1 MRAVI
6 IIYMSFV
13 VTQVCA
19 QNKQLLYNVDD
30 LPQTLLSNPGASIAF
45 EKHIGVPFLS
55 GFSVSAGSSGVS
67 TYDIFQEGGDINTR
81 IRDAIFRLDNK
92 DSFVVNQQL
101 ELVSFGWKS
110 KFTENYYSAGLYQ
123 ETDVIAYFPKDIA
136 ILAYE
141 GNANFIDV
149 PFQFSDISVAAE
161 VISVYHFGVN
171 KEISKKLRVGG
182 RAKLYMSIVN
192 INSTDN
198 EGVFITRSTPNGP
211 NFLQHQVQGA
221 NVTANTSGLRSFVD
235 DNAGAGKAV
244 GRAILSNNLGVGFDI
259 GATYTIDDHWTATGS
274 IIDVGAIFH
283 TKDLK
288 NYRLSGSYE
297 TDGIEL
303 QFPDVLNGED
313 LTDYWQNLQD
323 EFEENLPYEDSL
335 QASYT
340 TWRPTKFNASINR
353 GFGTNLNGDCDCTNS
368 GVDRY
373 ATNVGAQLYAIK
385 RPRGFQGAATLYVD
399 RTWNRFLRTKMT
411 YTYDA
416 FSNRNIG
423 LLLSTKINKFNVYLA
438 ADNILDYTNLAKAQ
452 SASVQ
457 FGFQLI
463 FDPE

>member
-1 MRAVI
+1 MRIVI
-6 IIYMSFV
+6 LIYISFV
-13 VTQVCA
+13 VTQMCA
-19 QNKQLLYNVDD
+19 QNRQLLYNVDD
-30 LPQTLLSNPGASIAF
+30 LPQTLLSNPGAAISF
-45 EKHIGVPFLS
+45 EKHIGIPLLS

-67 TYDIFQEGGDINTR
+67 TYDIFQEGGDINAR

-101 ELVSFGWKS
+101 ELASFGWKS
-110 KFTENYYSAGLYQ
+110 KFTNNYYSAGLYQ

-136 ILAYE
+136 VLAYE

-149 PFQFSDISVAAE
+149 PFQFSDLSVAAE

-182 RAKLYMSIVN
+182 RAKLYMSIINV
-192 INSTDN
+192 NSTNN
-198 EGVFITRSTPNGP
+198 EGFFITRSTPNGP
-211 NFLQHQVQGA
+211 NFLQHQVQDA
-221 NVTANTSGLRSFVD
+221 DVTANTSGLESFID
-235 DNAGAGKAV
+235 GEGGAGKV
-244 GRAILSNNLGVGFDI
+244 VRRAIVSNNLGVGFDI
-259 GATYTIDDHWTATGS
+259 GATYTIDDHWTATAS
-274 IIDVGAIFH
+274 VIDVGAIFH
-283 TKDLK
+283 NRDLR

-297 TDGIEL
+297 TNGIEL
-303 QFPDVLNGED
+303 EFPDVLNGED

-323 EFEENLPYEDSL
+323 EFEENLPYDDSL
-335 QASYT
+335 QTSYT

-353 GFGTNLNGDCDCTNS
+353 GFGANLNGDCDCTNS

-399 RTWNRFLRTKMT
+399 RTWNRFIRTKMT

-438 ADNILDYTNLAKAQ
+438 ADNILDYSNLAKAQ
-452 SASVQ
+452 SASIQ

>member
-1 MRAVI
+1 MRVVFF
-6 IIYMSFV
+6 IYISFL
-13 VTQVCA
+13 VTHVCA

-30 LPQTLLSNPGASIAF
+30 LPQTLLSNPGAAISF
-45 EKHIGVPFLS
+45 EKHIGIPFLS
-55 GFSVSAGSSGVS
+55 GFSVSAGSSGIS

-81 IRDAIFRLDNK
+81 IRDAIFSLDNK

-101 ELVSFGWKS
+101 ELASFGWKS
-110 KFTENYYSAGLYQ
+110 KFTNNYYSAGLYQ
-123 ETDVIAYFPKDIA
+123 ETDVIAYFPKDLA

-141 GNANFIDV
+141 GNANFLNV
-149 PFQFSDISVAAE
+149 PFQFSDVSVAAE
-161 VISVYHFGVN
+161 VISVYHFGIN

-198 EGVFITRSTPNGP
+198 EGFFITRTTPEGP
-211 NFLQHQVQGA
+211 NLLQHQVQDA
-221 NVTANTSGLRSFVD
+221 LVTANTSGLRSFVD

-244 GRAILSNNLGVGFDI
+244 GRAILSNNLGVGFDV
-259 GATYTIDDHWTATGS
+259 GATYTIDDHWTATAS
-274 IIDVGAIFH
+274 VIDVGAIFH

-288 NYRLSGSYE
+288 NYRLSGSYT

-303 QFPDVLNGED
+303 EFPDVLNGED
-313 LTDYWQNLQD
+313 LTDYWQNLED
-323 EFEENLPYEDSL
+323 EFDENLPYEDSL
-335 QASYT
+335 QTSYT
-340 TWRPTKFNASINR
+340 TWRPTKFNASVNR

-373 ATNVGAQLYAIK
+373 ATNVGIQLYGIK
-385 RPRGFQGAATLYVD
+385 RPKTLQGAATIYVD

-438 ADNILDYTNLAKAQ
+438 ADNILDYSNLAKAQ

-457 FGFQLI
+457 FGFQLL
-463 FDPE
+463 FDPK